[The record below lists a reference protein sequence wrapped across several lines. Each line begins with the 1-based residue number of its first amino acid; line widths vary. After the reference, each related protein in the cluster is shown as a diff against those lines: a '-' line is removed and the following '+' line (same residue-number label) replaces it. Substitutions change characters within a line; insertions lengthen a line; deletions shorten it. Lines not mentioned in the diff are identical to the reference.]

1 MLVWM
6 LSHVTDEDTE
16 SWRDEIMGLNSHS
29 EEVAK
34 LGLKGS
40 FVWFQSV
47 FVYDAASPSFFL
59 LPHFQRPAEG
69 HVHTLGL
76 HLLQELILWVCLGF
90 VSLRALRLEYS
101 HYAHLAGW
109 LRFILV

>member
-16 SWRDEIMGLNSHS
+16 SWTDEIMGLNSHS

-40 FVWFQSV
+40 FV
-47 FVYDAASPSFFL
+47 
-59 LPHFQRPAEG
+59 
-69 HVHTLGL
+69 
-76 HLLQELILWVCLGF
+76 
-90 VSLRALRLEYS
+90 
-101 HYAHLAGW
+101 
-109 LRFILV
+109 

>member
-16 SWRDEIMGLNSHS
+16 SWRDEIMDLNSHS

-40 FVWFQSV
+40 FV
-47 FVYDAASPSFFL
+47 
-59 LPHFQRPAEG
+59 
-69 HVHTLGL
+69 
-76 HLLQELILWVCLGF
+76 
-90 VSLRALRLEYS
+90 
-101 HYAHLAGW
+101 
-109 LRFILV
+109 